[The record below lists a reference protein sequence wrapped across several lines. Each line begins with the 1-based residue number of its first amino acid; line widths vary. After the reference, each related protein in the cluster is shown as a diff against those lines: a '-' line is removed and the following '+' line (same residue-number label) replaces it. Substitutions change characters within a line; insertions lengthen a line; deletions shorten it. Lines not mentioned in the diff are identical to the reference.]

1 MPLNDSLRT
10 ESALKVIEETISPY
24 IGRSIAKNSI
34 KMHCDTLGMTAE
46 TATFGQM
53 ETLVDL
59 LAKAMVL
66 LVGDRKTGELAEQIK
81 ATLLSGRRPS
91 H

>member
-10 ESALKVIEETISPY
+10 EGALNVIEDAVSPY

-34 KMHCDTLGMTAE
+34 KMHCETLGMTAE
-46 TATFGQM
+46 TATTDQV
-53 ETLVDL
+53 EAPVDL

-66 LVGDRKTGELAEQIK
+66 FVGDRKTEELAAQIK
-81 ATLLSGRRPS
+81 AKFRRG
-91 H
+91 